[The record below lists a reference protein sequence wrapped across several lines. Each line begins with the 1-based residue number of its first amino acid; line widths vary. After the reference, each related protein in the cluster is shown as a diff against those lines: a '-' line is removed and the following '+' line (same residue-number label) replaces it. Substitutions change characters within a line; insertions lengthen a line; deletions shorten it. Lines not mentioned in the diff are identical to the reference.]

1 MSSHEET
8 TSNKPRMNIECT
20 RRVQL
25 KYTSGAELHRKYTAE
40 VQLRC
45 SMAHFFSAMPLAWI
59 LHWDWRGF
67 MRLRTAV
74 LTVLA
79 VLALTAQP
87 SFSGDACSGVSMDGI
102 LAGVGSRNWR
112 AFLKGA
118 SIRSMRP
125 VEEMGVCEAILKM
138 PRGGYMACYVSSGN
152 VIVGHL
158 FADGKDRS
166 QARISELRKADF
178 AAARP
183 ELDRAVAFTYTPDGR
198 KRGEVYMI
206 TDPLCP
212 FCHRAEAG
220 IIEIADQ
227 FNVELKVILYGV
239 HGKDSDRRGIQ
250 AVCEHLS
257 FADYVKDDWK
267 KRPLDE
273 DQCEEGKM
281 LIARAK
287 EAVGKLGI
295 GGVPMFFL
303 EDGGSVTG
311 ANLPELKKRLGAL
324 RQQRERE

>member
-1 MSSHEET
+1 MSYSEET
-8 TSNKPRMNIECT
+8 ASNEPRMNLECT
-20 RRVQL
+20 RKVKL
-25 KYTSGAELHRKYTAE
+25 WCTSGAELHREYTSE
-40 VQLRC
+40 VQLGC

-59 LHWDWRGF
+59 LHRDWRGF
-67 MRLRTAV
+67 MRLRTV
-74 LTVLA
+74 MMTVLA

-87 SFSGDACSGVSMDGI
+87 GFSGDVCSGVSMDAI
-102 LAGVGSRNWR
+102 LTGVGSRNWR
-112 AFLKGA
+112 SFLEGA

-125 VEEMGVCEAILKM
+125 VKGMEVCEAILKM
-138 PRGGYMACYVSSGN
+138 PRGGYLACYVSSGK

-158 FADGKDRS
+158 FVDGRNLS

-183 ELDRAVAFTYTPDGR
+183 ELDRVVAFTYTPEGK

-220 IIEIADQ
+220 IVEIAKE

-239 HGKDSDRRGIQ
+239 HGEAGDKRAIQ
-250 AVCEHLS
+250 AVCRHLS
-257 FADYVKDDWK
+257 FDDYVKGDWK
-267 KRPLDE
+267 KRPFDE
-273 DQCEEGKM
+273 GQCEEGKT
-281 LIARAK
+281 LIARAR
-287 EAVGKLGI
+287 AVVGKLGI

-311 ANLPELKKRLGAL
+311 ANLPELKKRLGGL
-324 RQQRERE
+324 QRQRERG